1 MGSHPDPKIAIA
13 GGGPA
18 ALTLGALLHQHNIP
32 FKIIDLRPKPT
43 ADELDQPSGMLDLH
57 VESGQAAI
65 RACGLW
71 DKFLPLTAD
80 CEESMVIAD
89 KDGTVLHA
97 DEGGLA
103 SRPEIARHNI
113 TRLMLGVVPQDA
125 IHWGHKIISARR
137 DDESTGKTTLEL
149 QTEDGRTV
157 SETFDMVVG
166 ADGAWSKVRA
176 LLTDMKPEPSKLHYV
191 TLTIKHV
198 TSRFPALAQRVG
210 KGTYIALANGH
221 GLASQRG
228 AQDSSMVTF
237 FINDAD
243 VGVDHVAKLT
253 ELTTAELRRALL
265 EDDRLFGE
273 FGLKLKELANI
284 AFDEEIKEKGTRA
297 KLDIKPLVALPAGYQ
312 WETKSGVTLIGDAAH
327 VMLPTAGE
335 GVNCAMWDA
344 LDLSE
349 VIIQAWEQAHHAHPR
364 TFREVVD
371 PLMRDFEAKML
382 TRSGE
387 FSQEAAGN
395 AEMMFGKEGAKGMM
409 NFMAAAF
416 RNALEEG
423 SGGSVEL
430 DSVS

>member
-1 MGSHPDPKIAIA
+1 MGFCIEPKIAIA

-18 ALTLGALLHQHNIP
+18 ALTLGALLHQRSIP

-43 ADELDQPSGMLDLH
+43 AAELDQPSGMLDLH

-80 CEESMVIAD
+80 CEESMVVAD

-113 TRLMLGVVPQDA
+113 TRLMLEVVPQEA
-125 IHWGHKIISARR
+125 IHWKHKILSARR
-137 DDESTGKTTLEL
+137 EDESTGKTTLEL
-149 QTEDGRTV
+149 QNNQGEIV
-157 SETFDMVVG
+157 SDTFDLVVG

-176 LLTDMKPEPSKLHYV
+176 LLTDIKPEPSKLHYV
-191 TLTIKHV
+191 TLIIKNIS
-198 TSRFPALAQRVG
+198 TRFPALAKLVG
-210 KGTYIALANGH
+210 KGTYMALANGH

-228 AQDSSMVTF
+228 PQDSSMVTF
-237 FINDAD
+237 FINDSD

-253 ELTTAELRRALL
+253 ELTAAELRRALL

-273 FGLKLKELANI
+273 YGPKLKELANT
-284 AFDEEIKEKGTRA
+284 AFDEEIMERGTRA

-312 WETKSGVTLIGDAAH
+312 WESKSGVTLIGDAAH

-349 VIIQAWEQAHHAHPR
+349 IIIQAWEQAHHGPW
-364 TFREVVD
+364 TFREVLD
-371 PLMRDFEAKML
+371 PLMRDFEEKML

-387 FSQEAAGN
+387 FSREAAGN
-395 AEMMFGKEGAKGMM
+395 AEMMFGKDGAQGMM
-409 NFMAAAF
+409 NFMAEAF
-416 RNALEEG
+416 RNAPVGEA
-423 SGGSVEL
+423 GSVEIE
-430 DSVS
+430 SIS